1 MHHSMRLVRSSAPP
15 PTSTST
21 SRASLLVRHSNLL
34 EGAASAEAAAA
45 AAARVVGRSLT
56 AITPRRLTQATKSV
70 LPSEHWS
77 SSAVTASAVAQAPP
91 HHAEVDDARARAKA
105 RAGVPPFQVHSAAPE
120 SFSAPTYAH
129 RRSPSAAD
137 ILSHAQRSAALL
149 SAPVTHTFS
158 PRSSSTGSAPG
169 IRRRPLE
176 PNQPSLPI
184 LHAPYAQPLKL
195 PAPAP
200 DVVPASGAAA
210 ARLAAM
216 EPSRVSASP
225 RSFPASTTRAVHA
238 SSEEEAGH
246 NLRASRERLR
256 RPHAANENEIP
267 FRAPWGSIVAPSRPV
282 HRASSPHSPPLPT
295 LSRDTASHRPASDFD
310 APRLPD
316 LARNFYHRAS
326 SPVGPHLPLV
336 APSSPPM
343 RSPGLL
349 FSEPACAPQQP
360 MQIGRRS
367 PAPATLDHIDERC
380 VETTRSAV
388 RVSLDELASGDV
400 DDWVGTEVA
409 PAAILQRSPLTQ
421 RPNHKSPLTASSP
434 HSILSQLASVAE
446 RSRSL
451 RAALASD
458 GIPRQDRMPHPVV
471 RPGFIIRRNTI
482 DLASA
487 AAAHAQRVAD
497 TIRLGLPN

>member
-1 MHHSMRLVRSSAPP
+1 MRMHHSMRLVRSSAPP

-120 SFSAPTYAH
+120 PFSAPTYAH

-184 LHAPYAQPLKL
+184 LNAPYAQPLKL

-210 ARLAAM
+210 ARLAAL
-216 EPSRVSASP
+216 EPSRISASP
-225 RSFPASTTRAVHA
+225 RSFPAPTTRALHA
-238 SSEEEAGH
+238 SSEEGAGH

-267 FRAPWGSIVAPSRPV
+267 FRALSLRLRAQCTARVVLTVRLCQHFRAILRVIVLRAISM
-282 HRASSPHSPPLPT
+282 HRAYRTSPAIFIIAQAAPLGRIFRSWPQAR
-295 LSRDTASHRPASDFD
+295 LRCVRPAYFF
-310 APRLPD
+310 L
-316 LARNFYHRAS
+316 
-326 SPVGPHLPLV
+326 
-336 APSSPPM
+336 
-343 RSPGLL
+343 
-349 FSEPACAPQQP
+349 
-360 MQIGRRS
+360 
-367 PAPATLDHIDERC
+367 
-380 VETTRSAV
+380 
-388 RVSLDELASGDV
+388 SLHA
-400 DDWVGTEVA
+400 
-409 PAAILQRSPLTQ
+409 
-421 RPNHKSPLTASSP
+421 
-434 HSILSQLASVAE
+434 
-446 RSRSL
+446 
-451 RAALASD
+451 
-458 GIPRQDRMPHPVV
+458 
-471 RPGFIIRRNTI
+471 RRNN
-482 DLASA
+482 
-487 AAAHAQRVAD
+487 RC
-497 TIRLGLPN
+497 R